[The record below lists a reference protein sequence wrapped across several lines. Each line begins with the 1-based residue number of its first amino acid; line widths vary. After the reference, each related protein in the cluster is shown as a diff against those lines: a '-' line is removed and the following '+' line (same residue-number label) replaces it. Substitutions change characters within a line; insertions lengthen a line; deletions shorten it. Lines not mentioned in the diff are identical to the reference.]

1 MTEIQKRINQAEQ
14 WLVQA
19 NHFEATQ
26 QPRMAELY
34 RKNAMTAMREARTMI
49 IMDKCAT
56 GILSMRGA
64 FEGLGRGISEAMV
77 NLSKATKGV
86 AHG

>member
-1 MTEIQKRINQAEQ
+1 MNQAEQ

-19 NHFEATQ
+19 NHFESTQ

-34 RKNAMTAMREARTMI
+34 RKNAMTAMREAQTLI
-49 IMDKCAT
+49 VMDKWAA
-56 GILSMRGA
+56 GLVSMRDA
-64 FEGLGRGISEAMV
+64 FEGLGRGISEAML
-77 NLSKATKGV
+77 NLSKASKGV